1 MRPIPAIEG
10 VVVGVALAGVGALW
24 TAANL
29 GRLDLLATLRTYWP
43 ALLVVWGLLELY
55 NWAALRPAPP
65 APPALPADDEGGEDG
80 GRLV

>member
-10 VVVGVALAGVGALW
+10 VVVGVALVGVGALW

-29 GRLDLLATLRTYWP
+29 GRLELLTALRTYWP
-43 ALLVVWGLLELY
+43 ALLVIWGLLELY

-65 APPALPADDEGGEDG
+65 APLDPADGEADGGDG

>member
-10 VVVGVALAGVGALW
+10 VVVGVALVGVGALW
-24 TAANL
+24 TAANP

-43 ALLVVWGLLELY
+43 ALLVNWGLLELY
-55 NWAALRPAPP
+55 NWAALRP

>member
-1 MRPIPAIEG
+1 
-10 VVVGVALAGVGALW
+10 VVVGVALVGVGALW

-43 ALLVVWGLLELY
+43 ALLVIWGLLELY

-65 APPALPADDEGGEDG
+65 APPGPAGDEDG
-80 GRLV
+80 GDDSGRLV

>member
-10 VVVGVALAGVGALW
+10 VVVGVALVGVGALW

-43 ALLVVWGLLELY
+43 ALLVIWGLLELY

-65 APPALPADDEGGEDG
+65 APPALPADDEGGEGG

>member
-10 VVVGVALAGVGALW
+10 VVAGVALVAVGALW

-29 GRLDLLATLRTYWP
+29 GRLDLLATLRTWWP
-43 ALLVVWGLLELY
+43 ALLVIWGLLELY
-55 NWAALRPAPP
+55 NWAALRPRPTVPP
-65 APPALPADDEGGEDG
+65 PTADEDASDDF

>member
-43 ALLVVWGLLELY
+43 ALLVIWGLLELY

-65 APPALPADDEGGEDG
+65 APPALPADDEGSEDG

>member
-10 VVVGVALAGVGALW
+10 VVAGVALVAVGALW

-29 GRLDLLATLRTYWP
+29 GRLDLLATLRTWWP
-43 ALLVVWGLLELY
+43 ALLVIWGLLELY
-55 NWAALRPAPP
+55 NWAALRPRPSAAPP
-65 APPALPADDEGGEDG
+65 LADENANDDF

>member
-1 MRPIPAIEG
+1 M
-10 VVVGVALAGVGALW
+10 GVALVGVGALW

-43 ALLVVWGLLELY
+43 ALLVIWGLLELY

-65 APPALPADDEGGEDG
+65 APPALPADDEGGEGG

>member
-10 VVVGVALAGVGALW
+10 VVAGVALVAVGVLW

-29 GRLDLLATLRTYWP
+29 GRLDLLATLRTWWP
-43 ALLVVWGLLELY
+43 GLLVIWGLLELY
-55 NWAALRPAPP
+55 NWAALRPRPTVLPP
-65 APPALPADDEGGEDG
+65 AADGDAGDDS